1 MGTELMAPRKNR
13 FNRNPESEVIANNI
27 IDAYKPSTV
36 EEMQDAIREIFGPM
50 FETMLKAE
58 LDAHLGYAPNSKSVK
73 ETDDRRN
80 GYSSK
85 KVNTSYGSMDIHV
98 PRDRDGSF
106 EPVIIPK
113 GAHDVSGMEDRI
125 LRMYARGMSMRDI
138 AQTVEEIYG
147 FEISA
152 EQISLITDR
161 IVEQAKEWQQR
172 PLKPFYTFLFVDC
185 LYANV
190 RIEGGSKSRAIY
202 VILGYDSNG
211 KKEVLGLWMD
221 DAEKSADKI
230 RKRKQRGAK
239 SPSLLQSLPLLP
251 QTYTTSATAHS

>member
-13 FNRNPESEVIANNI
+13 FNRNPESEVIANSI

-36 EEMQDAIREIFGPM
+36 EEMQDAIREVFGPM
-50 FETMLKAE
+50 FEAMLKAE
-58 LDAHLGYAPNSKSVK
+58 LDAHLGYAPNSREGKA
-73 ETDDRRN
+73 TDNRRN
-80 GYSSK
+80 GYSGK

-113 GAHDVSGMEDRI
+113 GSHDVSGMEDRI

-147 FEISA
+147 FEIPA
-152 EQISLITDR
+152 EQISLVTDR

-172 PLKPFYTFLFVDC
+172 PLKPFYTFLERVLPLC
-185 LYANV
+185 Q
-190 RIEGGSKSRAIY
+190 RAHRRGIQEPRH
-202 VILGYDSNG
+202 LCHPWLRQQW
-211 KKEVLGLWMD
+211 E
-221 DAEKSADKI
+221 E
-230 RKRKQRGAK
+230 RGAWALDGRRGRET
-239 SPSLLQSLPLLP
+239 LLD
-251 QTYTTSATAHS
+251 ADI